1 VQLSHG
7 VWACVLSC
15 TPLLAVDDAANW
27 AANARPM
34 IERCCIRCHDG
45 SGPGAYPLRTPAEVA
60 AKRGTILRVL
70 EQHSMPPF
78 LPTHDSL
85 VRRPPEPTKA
95 EVERFAAWCDAGAP
109 VGADGAPVVSAR
121 GSAGGAPVLGAP
133 VPGASALR
141 MADAFTITAEEQ
153 RTMRSFQ
160 VPLGNDTPLLVGGV
174 RVAFDQPGLIA
185 RIHLNAVPE
194 QEGRRL
200 DEIDSNA
207 GFRLTGDGAGS
218 PAGALAG
225 CGIDGV
231 FDLPDGFAL
240 EIPPRAALI
249 AEAHA
254 DGRGTTEAGGFTVS
268 LLAPRSVDGAA
279 PRVCE
284 VMVVGAQ
291 NAQADKATA
300 LDHTIV
306 TPPLSRGATLVA
318 LSLRPGVYA
327 TAARLSVERPG
338 EAPSVIVDAPTFD
351 VHQDRPYLLREPLRV
366 PAGSRFMLQTTHPTE
381 ATAQKAVPQAVLLV
395 VADAQG
401 EPESSIDTLDELPAV
416 DGAAAKPG
424 AKLKPNAQ
432 AIASILAG
440 VQRIGAL
447 EVTQELT
454 CPQVHALLGRAGEAS
469 TGGVPSCG
477 VSWFDAVLAAN
488 ALSSACGLSP
498 RYSLA
503 SVHAAAGSGAVTGAA
518 VERHKGTGWRL
529 PTDSEWSAIAASG
542 KCADAVG
549 SLWEW
554 CDGADGE
561 SRVVRGGCWADTP
574 QARVAEA
581 RAAIEPSMRSELFG
595 ARLVRRVGGSRV
607 DGGAASSDRSD

>member
-1 VQLSHG
+1 MQLSHG
-7 VWACVLSC
+7 AWACVLSC
-15 TPLLAVDDAANW
+15 TPLLAVDDAVNW
-27 AANARPM
+27 AANACPM

-109 VGADGAPVVSAR
+109 VGADGAPVAAAP
-121 GSAGGAPVLGAP
+121 GSALGIP
-133 VPGASALR
+133 VPGASKLR
-141 MADAFTITAEEQ
+141 MADAFIISPEEQ

-160 VPLGNDTPLLVGGV
+160 VPLGNDAPMLVGGV

-225 CGIDGV
+225 CGIDGA

-240 EIPPRAALI
+240 EIPPRSALV

-254 DGRGTTEAGGFTVS
+254 DGRGRTEAGGFTVS
-268 LLAPRSVDGAA
+268 LLAPRSVNGAA

-284 VMVVGAQ
+284 VIVVGAQ
-291 NAQADKATA
+291 NAQTDKATA
-300 LDHTIV
+300 LEHTIV
-306 TPPLSRGATLVA
+306 TPPLSRATTLVA

-327 TAARLSVERPG
+327 TAARLALELPG

-351 VHQDRPYLLREPLRV
+351 VHRDRPYLLREPLRV
-366 PAGSRFMLQTTHPTE
+366 PAGSRFTLRTVHPTE

-416 DGAAAKPG
+416 DGAASRPDAKS
-424 AKLKPNAQ
+424 KPIAP
-432 AIASILAG
+432 AIADILAG
-440 VQRIGAL
+440 IQCIGAL

-454 CPQVHALLGRAGEAS
+454 CPQIQALLGRAGEAS

-503 SVHAAAGSGAVTGAA
+503 SVHAAAESGAVTGAA

-529 PTDSEWSAIAASG
+529 PTDSEWSVIAASG
-542 KCADAVG
+542 KCSDAVG

-561 SRVVRGGCWADTP
+561 SRIVRGGCWADTP
-574 QARVAEA
+574 TARAPEA

-595 ARLVRRVGGSRV
+595 ARLVRRVGGSPA
-607 DGGAASSDRSD
+607 GGAAASSDRGD